1 MKKTIATTA
10 LVLAFAGLAGATTTV
25 GLNNFNFPNTAE
37 NGITIVDNAG
47 NPLSNVNFGI
57 GTFSGAVASDAAGI
71 RAGFS
76 ELGNGST
83 QAIHFA
89 FATDA
94 NNSAST
100 DASPEDGSPIYV
112 VFYGNA
118 DGSAAADLASAADYI
133 VFEGNANYIVEN
145 PVLGATVQVDLQRS
159 MIAYGTEVESN
170 NNGVVGP
177 FTAFTNG
184 VTFGA
189 IPEPSSALLSLV
201 GLAFVARR
209 RR

>member
-1 MKKTIATTA
+1 MKNTIATTA

-25 GLNNFNFPNTAE
+25 GINNFNFPNTAE

-57 GTFSGAVASDAAGI
+57 GTFNGAVGADADGV
-71 RAGFS
+71 RAGFT
-76 ELGNGST
+76 ELGTGTT

-94 NNSAST
+94 GNSAST
-100 DASPEDGSPIYV
+100 GSSPQDDSPIYV
-112 VFYGNA
+112 VFY
-118 DGSAAADLASAADYI
+118 DGADLASASDFI
-133 VFEGNANYIVEN
+133 VFEGNSNYVVEN
-145 PVLGATVQVDLQRS
+145 PVLGTTVQVDLQRS
-159 MIAYGTEVESN
+159 TIAYGTEMMSN
-170 NNGVVGP
+170 NTGVVGP
-177 FTAFTNG
+177 FTAFTDG
-184 VTFGA
+184 VTFGAGDGA